1 MVKSKEL
8 KIMRKKIEKAD
19 RLANPLHVLAK
30 TERPDSPD
38 EGPFAWPADAS
49 SSAAPSPTSTASSN
63 IVLDAAPFS
72 LQAMTSSEMKEELRK
87 EVLRIFEEN
96 MGDLYRSSSW
106 GLDMDEKRQELQH
119 RKARF
124 LLVRSKE
131 QGGELAAF
139 VHYRFD
145 FDDEE
150 RPDGAV
156 VYIFEI
162 QVAAAFRRQR
172 LGRSLMEVLEEVA
185 HQTNMS
191 KVVLTVFK
199 KNVQAME
206 FYRQGLG
213 YEVDESSP
221 SQHNSPAD
229 YEILS
234 KIVP

>member
-8 KIMRKKIEKAD
+8 KIMRKKIEKAA
-19 RLANPLHVLAK
+19 RLSNPLGVLAK
-30 TERPDSPD
+30 TASPAD
-38 EGPFAWPADAS
+38 RPFAWPS
-49 SSAAPSPTSTASSN
+49 ESVPSPTSTTASH
-63 IVLDAAPFS
+63 VAGDAAPFS
-72 LQAMTSSEMKEELRK
+72 LQAMPSSEMTPELRK
-87 EVLRIFEEN
+87 DVLRIFAEN
-96 MGDLYRSSSW
+96 MGDLYRTSSW
-106 GLDMDEKRQELQH
+106 GLDLEEKRLELEH

-131 QGGELAAF
+131 QEGELAAF

-150 RPDGAV
+150 RPDFAV
-156 VYIFEI
+156 LYVFEI

-185 HQTNMS
+185 HQTSMS

-199 KNVQAME
+199 KNKQAME
-206 FYRQGLG
+206 FYQQGLG
-213 YEVDESSP
+213 YKVDESSP

-234 KIVP
+234 KIIP